1 MQKKKILILSMSC
14 TRKDFME
21 EEQAIKE
28 TWAKD
33 ILDGKYQNISW
44 YAYRNTLYEHPY
56 DMNNIIY
63 VPELDDRKHTY
74 QKTIACFKYVK
85 DKFDFD
91 YIVRTN
97 TSQYVNVKLLDKF
110 IEELDYEDENIYT
123 GQICF
128 NTSSNL
134 KVYGRGNFII
144 FSKKVFERIVNA
156 SNLCPYGGNK
166 DLYIDDFVIA
176 NQLEKDYF
184 EKEQDKQSIDYLKQ
198 VPYLWYE
205 NKPIVPYSYDGYK
218 DKLGI
223 CVKHY
228 GRSQISNRM
237 KSIHQHIMNETKE
250 FVIPNEFNSGKVIYF
265 NDEKLTSKSMTYS
278 EMKQF
283 LINKGI
289 YKGNYSNEEIND
301 KEKVSIVI
309 PLYNAEKYIEETID
323 SVISQIYQNWECI
336 IVNDGS
342 TDNSENV
349 VLEKIKNNPK
359 FKYYK
364 QENSGP
370 GRARNYGASLANGK
384 YLLFLD
390 ADDIILDNYLFD
402 GVEFMESHLDYTLFY
417 GKAKVFWEN
426 GVEKEWKLRI
436 FSDMKDFL
444 RSNCIY
450 CTALIKKKEFDKVG
464 GFDEKLFAFEDWEF
478 FVRLLN
484 NNPKVFRTDNFVFKY
499 RKHTGSRDDLNK
511 NRWLEIKKIVEEKN
525 KDIFDKWNG
534 KKENSPS
541 PKLSG
546 GFSTDFERIRTKVF
560 SDTRKNNIRRKL
572 RYSNE

>member
-14 TRKDFME
+14 TRKDFMA

-33 ILDGKYQNISW
+33 ILDGKYPNISW

-97 TSQYVNVKLLDKF
+97 TSQYINLKLLDKF
-110 IEELDYEDENIYT
+110 IEELDYGDENIYT

-144 FSKKVFERIVNA
+144 FSKKVFNRIIKA
-156 SNLCPYGGNK
+156 SELFPYGGNK

-184 EKEQDKQSIDYLKQ
+184 EKEQDKQSIDYIKQ

-205 NKPIVPYSYDGYK
+205 NKPIAPYSYDDYK

-228 GRSQISNRM
+228 GRKNIVSRM
-237 KSIHQHIMNETKE
+237 KSVHQHIMNETKE
-250 FVIPNEFNSGKVIYF
+250 FVVPKEFNNGKVIYF
-265 NDEKLTSKSMTYS
+265 NDDKLTSKSMSYN

-283 LINKGI
+283 LIGKGV
-289 YKGNYSNEEIND
+289 YKRNYEEIND

-370 GRARNYGASLANGK
+370 GRARNYGASFAGGK

-390 ADDIILDNYLFD
+390 ADDIIFDNYLLD
-402 GVEFMESHLDYTLFY
+402 GGEFMESHPDYTLFY
-417 GKAKVFWEN
+417 GKAKVFWED
-426 GVEKEWKLRI
+426 GIEKEWKLRKY
-436 FSDMKDFL
+436 SDMVDFL

-450 CTALIKKKEFDKVG
+450 CTALIKKNEFDSVG
-464 GFDEKLFAFEDWEF
+464 GFDEELPAFEDWEF

-499 RKHTGSRDDLNK
+499 RKHIGSRDDLNK
-511 NRWLEIKKIVEEKN
+511 NRWLEIKKMVEEKN

-534 KKENSPS
+534 KKDKPTSS
-541 PKLSG
+541 KLSG
-546 GFSTDFERIRTKVF
+546 SVGKYAIDYECSQ
-560 SDTRKNNIRRKL
+560 TRDSINKHRGNIRRKL
-572 RYSNE
+572 RY